1 MTIWAMGRIGA
12 RARFIEA
19 SRPEEILGYMENG
32 DQCAPVS
39 VEDKERGGVI
49 LGAMAFRPF
58 TDAELVEQQ
67 AIVDEAE
74 MPVGMEAT
82 GGQ

>member
-39 VEDKERGGVI
+39 VDDKERGGII
-49 LGAMAFRPF
+49 LGAMAFRTF
-58 TDAELVEQQ
+58 TDAELAEQQ

-74 MPVGMEAT
+74 MPVGMDAT